1 MAMRTEDFERWT
13 AVQRRRRPAT
23 GRLALVACGL
33 AFLVIGFG
41 ALLLEL
47 RGPEAAR
54 GPAGDASLRLSVPD
68 MQRVDGV
75 PVNTGSSGDEGALR
89 WGAMRLAG
97 AGLPWQREANVYIS
111 GHRLGYPG
119 TGSFLIFRDLNKLG
133 SGDEVQI
140 RDDKGRIYLYR
151 VFDKRVVKPGQTS
164 VTEPVEGRNIVTLQ
178 SCTLPDYRKRLI
190 VRAELTDA
198 IAA

>member
-1 MAMRTEDFERWT
+1 MRTEDFGRWT
-13 AVQRRRRPAT
+13 TVHRRRRFALR
-23 GRLALVACGL
+23 RLALVFCGL
-33 AFLVIGFG
+33 AFVIIGSG

-54 GPAGDASLRLSVPD
+54 GPAGDTSLRLSVPE

-75 PVNTGSSGDEGALR
+75 PVSTGASGDEGALR
-89 WGAMRLAG
+89 QGATRLAG
-97 AGLPWQREANVYIS
+97 SGLPWQREANVYIS

-133 SGDEVQI
+133 SGDEIQL
-140 RDDKGRIYLYR
+140 RDDRGRIYLYR
-151 VFDKRVVKPGQTS
+151 VFDKKVVKPGQTS

-178 SCTLPDYRKRLI
+178 SCTLPDYRKRMI

-198 IAA
+198 FAA